1 MSGQLFGTNSLGGFF
16 SNPELSNKMRV
27 VAQPIKR
34 FRAFTSPLGAGG
46 AHTSDKV
53 FFDKV
58 QNIATAG
65 GPLVETNTIPESNF
79 LIGQGTATMTE
90 YGNSIPWTQKGQTL
104 NQLNLDDAVTIALK
118 NDAAKV
124 LDSQC
129 ALQYKAAEFKLVC
142 SLSNSTVITSNGTA
156 TATASSDLTASNV
169 RDAVNFMRK
178 KNIPFADG
186 ANYICIASVQS
197 YSNMFG
203 DSNTTGSGW
212 VDISKY
218 TAQFAQNLFSGEVGK
233 YYSVRFVE
241 ETNVLSNSIGLGAS
255 HGEAVIFGDDAVK
268 EVVAIPEELREKI
281 PTDFGR
287 SQGLAWYALLGFQR
301 IWSFVADTEEHIVHV
316 TSA

>member
-1 MSGQLFGTNSLGGFF
+1 MSGQIFGTNSLGGFF

-58 QNIATAG
+58 QNIVTAG
-65 GPLVETNTIPESNF
+65 GALVETNTIPESQF

-104 NQLNLDDAVTIALK
+104 NQLNLDDAVTVALK

-129 ALQYKAAEFKLVC
+129 ALQYKAAEYKLVC

-156 TATASSDLTASNV
+156 TATASSDLTASNI

-218 TAQFAQNLFSGEVGK
+218 TAQFAANLFSGEVGK

-241 ETNVLSNSIGLGAS
+241 ETNVLSNSIGLSAA